1 MSAPVAEAPLADHLD
16 RIAERIGTLA
26 GMAATLREENQRLQ
40 ATLDEREAEN
50 ARLRDRVDAARVR
63 VERLIEHLPIG

>member
-1 MSAPVAEAPLADHLD
+1 MSAPVAEASLADHLD

-50 ARLRDRVDAARVR
+50 ARLRGRVDAARVR